1 MKYIASFSCKVGN
14 YTIQW
19 RENFAFHKDAVDAL
33 KIERGGIERHFGVE
47 NVKEFTGMIE
57 ELTKMTTDK

>member
-19 RENFAFHKDAVDAL
+19 REGFAFHQDAVDAL
-33 KIERGGIERHFGVE
+33 KIERGGIERHFGEE
-47 NVKEFTGMIE
+47 NVKEFKGTVR
-57 ELTKMTTDK
+57 KVKD